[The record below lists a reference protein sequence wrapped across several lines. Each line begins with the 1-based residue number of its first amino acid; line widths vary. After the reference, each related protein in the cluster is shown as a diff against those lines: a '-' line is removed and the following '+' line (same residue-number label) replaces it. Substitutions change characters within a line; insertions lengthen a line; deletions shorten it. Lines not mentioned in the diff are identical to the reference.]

1 MQILTLD
8 LGLGDGDLEI
18 DNLGNT
24 NDKFDDTEP
33 DLKED
38 FDKLEYSKYFSVCT
52 YIYINLFLIKPPKSN
67 THKPESQNFLDP
79 VLAKP

>member
-24 NDKFDDTEP
+24 NDRFDDTEP

-38 FDKLEYSKYFSVCT
+38 FDKLEYSKYISVCT
-52 YIYINLFLIKPPKSN
+52 YIYNNLFLIKPSKS
-67 THKPESQNFLDP
+67 KPESQSFIDP